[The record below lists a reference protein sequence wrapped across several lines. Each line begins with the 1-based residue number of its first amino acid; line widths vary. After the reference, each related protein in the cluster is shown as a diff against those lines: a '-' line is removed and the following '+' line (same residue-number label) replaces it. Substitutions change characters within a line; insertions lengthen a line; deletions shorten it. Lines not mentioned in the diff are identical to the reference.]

1 MGVTVGSRSVAM
13 EIRRRCHG
21 NRVAASFPPSPFF
34 FSHVS
39 LRRSIPS
46 NLKQRFRA
54 TSSLSSSLSSS
65 SLRRWRC
72 DNHCHNNN
80 IRRSRMNVRERRRRR
95 RVWSG
100 YRFPWQRYG
109 ADLVSIVTK
118 EDGNDDVIINYTLY
132 VKKTTSSNNNINS
145 NNVPLFPSC
154 SVIITYIID

>member
-1 MGVTVGSRSVAM
+1 M

-54 TSSLSSSLSSS
+54 SSSLSSSLSSS
-65 SLRRWRC
+65 SLRRWQC
-72 DNHCHNNN
+72 DNHCHNNDDNNNNNNN
-80 IRRSRMNVRERRRRR
+80 IRRLRMNVRGRRRRR
-95 RVWSG
+95 RRRKVWSG
-100 YRFPWQRYG
+100 YRFPWQRNG